1 MKWLGHL
8 HKPWLHFLVLG
19 SVLYQIQITVF
30 PDPKTV
36 IGPLGASRQE
46 ALQHQWL
53 TSFGQPPT
61 DKQRAKLIADELERD
76 LLFQRAL
83 ELRLHLQDGIVYDQL
98 IRNMRF
104 LDVDTD
110 KSNSELFQA
119 ALDMRLHLADEVVKR
134 RLIDK
139 MKQRLLTLN
148 PPIEVEET
156 QIAAEF
162 IVRKHEFYRSPRYSF
177 THVFINPEREAE
189 LDSIIKT
196 IQDQQLDARAARYL
210 SSPFMSGYE
219 FQAQTAEQLAR
230 NFGAV
235 FISDLTKTAPI
246 VGQWH
251 GPIRSSF
258 GWHYVW
264 VSAVE
269 AGRDARLDEV
279 APQLRRRLE
288 VTARER
294 ALHSA
299 IADLRSDYEVRQ

>member
-1 MKWLGHL
+1 MRWLGHL

-36 IGPLGASRQE
+36 IGPLSASRQA
-46 ALQHQWL
+46 ALQQQWL
-53 TSFGQPPT
+53 SSFGQPPT
-61 DKQRAKLIADELERD
+61 AKQQAELIEDELDRD

-119 ALDMRLHLADEVVKR
+119 ALDMRLHLGDEVIKR

-246 VGQWH
+246 VDQWH

-279 APQLRRRLE
+279 APQLRRSLE
-288 VTARER
+288 VTAREQ
-294 ALHSA
+294 ALHTA
-299 IADLRSDYEVRQ
+299 MVALRSNYEVRQ

>member
-1 MKWLGHL
+1 MRWLGRL
-8 HKPWLHFLVLG
+8 HKPWLHFLILG

-36 IGPLGASRQE
+36 IGPLSASRHE
-46 ALQHQWL
+46 ALQQQWL

-61 DKQRAKLIADELERD
+61 AKQQAQLIVDELDRD

-110 KSNSELFQA
+110 KSNSELFRA
-119 ALDMRLHLADEVVKR
+119 AMDMRLHLGDEVVKR

-139 MKQRLLTLN
+139 MKQRLLAIN

-162 IVRKHEFYRSPRYSF
+162 IARKDEFYRSPRYSF
-177 THVFINPEREAE
+177 AHVFINPEREAE
-189 LDSIIKT
+189 LESAIKT
-196 IQDQQLDARAARYL
+196 IQEQQLDARAARYL
-210 SSPFMSGYE
+210 SSPFISGYE

-230 NFGAV
+230 SFGGI
-235 FISDLTKTAPI
+235 FISDLVKIDPA
-246 VGQWH
+246 VNQWH

-269 AGRDARLDEV
+269 SGRDARLDEV